1 MCWCAEDSGG
11 SYSGRSSYD
20 GDSRGGS
27 SSDRFRGESAD
38 LVMQEDTIFV
48 SGMPTNATEDDVK
61 EHFGSI
67 GVIKVSFTLSLML
80 HRCEKVDLI
89 SILHC
94 MERGDSQLMS
104 RHLC

>member
-11 SYSGRSSYD
+11 SYSGRSYD

-27 SSDRFRGESAD
+27 SSDRFRGESTD

-48 SGMPTNATEDDVK
+48 SGMPTNASEDDIK

-67 GVIKVSFTLSLML
+67 GVIKVSGAG
-80 HRCEKVDLI
+80 
-89 SILHC
+89 
-94 MERGDSQLMS
+94 RGRTCSGGL
-104 RHLC
+104 